1 MGLLYFVL
9 ILSLCVLIAEAL
21 RESKREMTNATR
33 GIYIYI
39 VIISK
44 KLTFNYIEESSSSI
58 IIAVYVFSIFVDC
71 YGS

>member
-33 GIYIYI
+33 GIYIY
-39 VIISK
+39 
-44 KLTFNYIEESSSSI
+44 
-58 IIAVYVFSIFVDC
+58 C
-71 YGS
+71 YYFQKVNF

>member
-1 MGLLYFVL
+1 MLLEV
-9 ILSLCVLIAEAL
+9 
-21 RESKREMTNATR
+21 
-33 GIYIYI
+33 YIYI

-58 IIAVYVFSIFVDC
+58 IIAVYVFSLFVDC

>member
-9 ILSLCVLIAEAL
+9 IMSLCVLIAEAL

-33 GIYIYI
+33 GIYIYCYYFQ
-39 VIISK
+39 

-58 IIAVYVFSIFVDC
+58 IIAVSVFSIFVDC